1 MVDDT
6 ERGADDTILPYRIRR
21 PNLPHAGPPARA
33 RPVATRIRLGTR
45 LGAGLG
51 TGFAPWMYLVPVSLV
66 LAGALAYAVLQGR
79 PPQAVPQLAAPQP
92 PALTAAV
99 SGPASG
105 PTYGPLPPPAVPAF
119 PAAYLAFAR
128 EADIL
133 ASQSTSLSMFRLAE
147 NPAILV
153 LEFPSLREQARMLN
167 RVAVLIETRFQPRD
181 RVLDD
186 DALDRAIRATGAEP
200 DTFYDGHDY
209 RAADLMRFFALAER
223 DGIRLNQDELRL
235 RELVRAAGWMD
246 AGAVGALITL
256 PTLGAG
262 IDPAARRSILRHE
275 ISHGEFFTD
284 PDYARFT
291 QSFWQT
297 ELSDIERT
305 AFRRFLAG
313 QEYDPAD
320 ETLMMNEMQ
329 AYLVHT
335 NDRRFFGPE
344 MVALSPERVDT
355 LRRRFI
361 GGMPAGWFRDLT
373 LREPHN

>member
-21 PNLPHAGPPARA
+21 PNLPHAGPPALA
-33 RPVATRIRLGTR
+33 RPVAARTGLWT
-45 LGAGLG
+45 GLG

-66 LAGALAYAVLQGR
+66 LAGGLAYAVLQGR
-79 PPQAVPQLAAPQP
+79 PPDAASQHAAPQP
-92 PALTAAV
+92 PAPAA
-99 SGPASG
+99 ASA
-105 PTYGPLPPPAVPAF
+105 PLPPPAVPAF

-128 EADIL
+128 EPDIL
-133 ASQSTSLSMFRLAE
+133 ATQSTSLSMFRLAE

-153 LEFPSLREQARMLN
+153 LDFPSLREQARMLN

-209 RAADLMRFFALAER
+209 RAADLVRFFALAER

-235 RELVRAAGWMD
+235 RELIRAAGWMD

-291 QSFWQT
+291 QWFWQT

-344 MVALSPERVDT
+344 MVALSPERIAT